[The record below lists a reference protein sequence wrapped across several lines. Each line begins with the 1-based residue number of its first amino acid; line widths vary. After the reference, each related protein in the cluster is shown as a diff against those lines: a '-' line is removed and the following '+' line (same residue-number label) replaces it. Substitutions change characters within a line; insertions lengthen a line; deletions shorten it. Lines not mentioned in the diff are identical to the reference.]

1 MQGRVRRLPWV
12 ARGQSVGVLLMLLE
26 ARVRNLAL
34 LGMVLVLRGVGQ
46 GRGVL
51 SAPLPLVWKVRFG
64 SGLPLRGTMQRRLRA
79 SRRLRKC

>member
-12 ARGQSVGVLLMLLE
+12 ARGQSVGVLLMLLG

-34 LGMVLVLRGVGQ
+34 LELVLVRRGVGQ

-64 SGLPLRGTMQRRLRA
+64 SGLPLRGTMLRHLRA
-79 SRRLRKC
+79 SRRRRKC